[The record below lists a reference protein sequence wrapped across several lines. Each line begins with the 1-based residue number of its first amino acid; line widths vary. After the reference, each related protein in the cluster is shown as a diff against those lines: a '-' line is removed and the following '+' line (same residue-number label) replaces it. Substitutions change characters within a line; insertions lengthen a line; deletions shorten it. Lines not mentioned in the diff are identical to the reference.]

1 MANQKKLL
9 LIFRNPPFSSSA
21 NRDNLDIALACSAFD
36 IPVSLLFLNDAVLQL
51 LKHQQSDLVDQK
63 DLTKTLYALEMYDI
77 DQCFIVNEDLDRY
90 QLAASDLMLNCQ
102 TLFRKGLASFIHDF
116 DVVINI

>member
-1 MANQKKLL
+1 MSTKKKLL

-51 LKHQQSDLVDQK
+51 LKHQESHHIDQK
-63 DLTKTLYALEMYDI
+63 DLTKTFSALEMYDI
-77 DQCFIVNEDLDRY
+77 DQCFVVDEHLSRY
-90 QLAASDLMLNCQ
+90 QLDSADLMLKCH
-102 TLFRKGLASFIHDF
+102 TLERKQLALFIQDF